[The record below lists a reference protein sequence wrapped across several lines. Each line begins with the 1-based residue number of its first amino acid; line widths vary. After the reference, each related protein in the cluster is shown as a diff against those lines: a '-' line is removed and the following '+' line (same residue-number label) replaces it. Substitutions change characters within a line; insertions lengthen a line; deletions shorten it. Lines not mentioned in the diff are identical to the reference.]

1 VGVYSVIE
9 GVRAFADG
17 QASTISGLET
27 SDQNALRVHLT
38 DVTSDLGYPF
48 ALPATAPIPPSP
60 TGPSAPFGV
69 ATGHDDRYGRFLVP
83 SGPYMIEGSEDLDPS
98 LPPDQQPR
106 VAGLR

>member
-1 VGVYSVIE
+1 MGTEEYMGVYSVIE

-27 SDQNALRVHLT
+27 PDQHTLRVHLT
-38 DVTSDLGYPF
+38 DVTSDLGYRF

-69 ATGHDDRYGRFLVP
+69 ATGPRRRHGGVPVP
-83 SGPYMIEGSEDLDPS
+83 SGPHQS
-98 LPPDQQPR
+98 
-106 VAGLR
+106 AGAE